1 MGLCY
6 GLYSDTWIVKSGHL
20 MELLKSADTWSGR
33 LSRLCHCHGDV
44 LGVVEMKG
52 CQGEFLG
59 SLRVCWKRYTESC
72 WLIKK
77 GEPAR
82 EKKLK
87 AFLLAGVVV
96 LVQVSWRASASLLVP
111 AGVQVQVCCHAV
123 ICWCTCVQV
132 QVYCCNLLRCR
143 CAGTCVEHNV
153 YLCAGALALV
163 CR

>member
-111 AGVQVQVCCHAV
+111 AGVHTVQVQVCCCAA
-123 ICWCTCVQV
+123 IYWCTCVQV
-132 QVYCCNLLRCR
+132 QVYCCKLLICR
-143 CAGTCVEHNV
+143 CVLALV
-153 YLCAGALALV
+153 YLCVGVLALV
-163 CR
+163 